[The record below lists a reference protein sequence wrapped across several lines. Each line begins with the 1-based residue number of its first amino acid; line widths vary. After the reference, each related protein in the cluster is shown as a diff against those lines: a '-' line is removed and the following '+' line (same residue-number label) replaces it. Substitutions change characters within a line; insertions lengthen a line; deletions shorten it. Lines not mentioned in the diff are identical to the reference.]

1 MFGLSSKAKVAR
13 HVFLTAGAY
22 DHIAEISARR
32 RENEIGGVL
41 VGYAT
46 IDHALVVTGVS
57 GPGPKGVCARHSV
70 TIDGQYATTFCASAA
85 KSSNGTIQY
94 LGDWH
99 VHTDDIAEP
108 SPVDFAALKKLPKLN
123 AWHYPIFS
131 LVLSASLR
139 SYTCIFRHG
148 MRVSTFECSIIDER
162 KRSTAPD
169 DPRSLH

>member
-1 MFGLSSKAKVAR
+1 MFGLPSKAKVAR

-22 DHIAEISARR
+22 DRIAEISARR

-46 IDHALVVTGVS
+46 VDHALVVVDVS

-70 TIDGQYATTFCASAA
+70 TIDGQYATAFCARASESSDSAV
-85 KSSNGTIQY
+85 QY

-99 VHTDDIAEP
+99 VHTDHTAEP
-108 SPVDFAALKKLPKLN
+108 SPVDFAALRKLPKLN
-123 AWHYPIFS
+123 AWGYPIFS
-131 LVLSASLR
+131 LVLSASLK

-148 MRVSTFECSIIDER
+148 MRVATFECSIIDAR
-162 KRSTAPD
+162 MRSPASEIT
-169 DPRSLH
+169 RTSR